1 VKSPDNPKILVKN
14 RKIGTNAKI
23 AEDVTI
29 ECNDLTI
36 ADNVSIGIR
45 TEENFRT
52 VAGVVIKVEKLVLED
67 GVTIGRA
74 VSIKGGTIHL
84 AQNSTIK
91 SNNTINVVDKLEIGK
106 HGTINEHCEIS
117 GRDITIGQELWM
129 LPYAKIG
136 GGSAFEVHSKLCI
149 GHYCHIGMYCFINT
163 ARPVYIGDEVGLG
176 TRTMLYTHGVYSSAL
191 KGFPVTF
198 GEIHVGSC
206 TWIPGAIITPGV
218 RVGKNC
224 VIGVNSLVNK
234 DIPDGS
240 FAAGSPVK
248 IIRQNAFPMEI
259 SPEQRADFFR
269 GFLQTFA
276 DICSDKFDVE
286 CIASSDA
293 INIRGDKT
301 TVLFK
306 EQLENQDLN
315 DDQNRR
321 LLIVYTNDVLANNVG
336 NLDKNVTIFDLKK
349 KYIYGFPDDLSE
361 LLVNQL
367 RRYGMRFYS
376 RRQGQAYVKWS

>member
-1 VKSPDNPKILVKN
+1 VKSPDNPKILAKN
-14 RKIGTNAKI
+14 SKIGTNTKI

-36 ADNVSIGIR
+36 GDNVSIGIR
-45 TEENFRT
+45 TQENFRS

-67 GVTIGRA
+67 GVTIGRQ

-84 AQNSTIK
+84 AQNTTIK

-129 LPYAKIG
+129 LPYVKIG

-176 TRTMLYTHGVYSSAL
+176 TRTMLYTHGAYSSVL
-191 KGFPVTF
+191 KGFPVAF
-198 GEIHVGSC
+198 GEIHVGSY
-206 TWIPGAIITPGV
+206 TWIPGAVVTPGI
-218 RVGKNC
+218 RIGKNC

-234 DIPDGS
+234 DIPDGA
-240 FAAGSPVK
+240 FAAGSPAK
-248 IIRQNAFPMEI
+248 IIKQNAFPREFT
-259 SPEQRADFFR
+259 PEQRADFFR

-276 DICSDKFDVE
+276 QICSDKFDQE
-286 CIASSDA
+286 CIAGSDV
-293 INIRGDKT
+293 INFGGDNT
-301 TVLFK
+301 TILFK
-306 EQLENQDLN
+306 EQLGSQDLN

-321 LLIVYTNDVLANNVG
+321 LLIVYTNDVLADNVG

-361 LLVNQL
+361 LLANQL
-367 RRYGMRFYS
+367 RRYGARFYS
-376 RRQGQAYVKWS
+376 RPQGQVYVKWA